1 MNHFALEEDF
11 LPEIKTRQTIIGAIL
26 ILALIVFV
34 RTAWIGDD
42 AAITIRTVL
51 NFIYGYGPTFN
62 IDERVQAYTHP
73 LWFLLISAFSSIFGN
88 PFYVTFILSI
98 VASMLAFWLLLSQ
111 ATNFY
116 AGLLAVMILLLSKAY
131 VDFSASGLENPLS
144 HFLIISCVLLGY
156 KALQKQQDH
165 SQLICIFLC
174 SILYLS
180 RPDLLI
186 LIGPFTVI
194 IFLMTC
200 QSPKCRIQAIVVF
213 LFPILLWTAFSLIY
227 YGFPFPNTAYA
238 KLGTGISL
246 KESAEQGL
254 IYLIDSVARDPITL
268 PMIVFGIIVGMG
280 SSSIEISLAVG
291 CLLYL
296 TYIIRIGGDFM
307 SGRFLTSPLLVSS
320 ILLSRSKFSIQQI
333 KIVAIAA
340 GILGL
345 ANINANF
352 LSGRIYPGE
361 PPNIPLNG
369 IADERGFYFQS
380 RGLLLSARDSFD
392 HPKWEANGIRN
403 INVACGGLGYASIM
417 NGPATHYID
426 NCALADPLLARLPA
440 QPNPKWRIGH
450 FMRQIPANYV
460 DSVRSGTNLLLDP
473 VTKNY
478 YDSIRIVTRG
488 PLLSYERLREI
499 LRLNLGL
506 IKKPGSI
513 P

>member
-1 MNHFALEEDF
+1 M
-11 LPEIKTRQTIIGAIL
+11 
-26 ILALIVFV
+26 
-34 RTAWIGDD
+34 
-42 AAITIRTVL
+42 
-51 NFIYGYGPTFN
+51 
-62 IDERVQAYTHP
+62 
-73 LWFLLISAFSSIFGN
+73 
-88 PFYVTFILSI
+88 
-98 VASMLAFWLLLSQ
+98 
-111 ATNFY
+111 
-116 AGLLAVMILLLSKAY
+116 
-131 VDFSASGLENPLS
+131 
-144 HFLIISCVLLGY
+144 
-156 KALQKQQDH
+156 
-165 SQLICIFLC
+165 
-174 SILYLS
+174 LYLS

-194 IFLMTC
+194 IFLMAC

-320 ILLSRSKFSIQQI
+320 ILLSRSKFSIRQI

-361 PPNIPLNG
+361 PPTYRLMALPT
-369 IADERGFYFQS
+369 
-380 RGLLLSARDSFD
+380 SAVSIFKAEDYYYRQ
-392 HPKWEANGIRN
+392 GIRSTTRN
-403 INVACGGLGYASIM
+403 GKPMGYE
-417 NGPATHYID
+417 T
-426 NCALADPLLARLPA
+426 L
-440 QPNPKWRIGH
+440 
-450 FMRQIPANYV
+450 
-460 DSVRSGTNLLLDP
+460 
-473 VTKNY
+473 
-478 YDSIRIVTRG
+478 
-488 PLLSYERLREI
+488 
-499 LRLNLGL
+499 
-506 IKKPGSI
+506 
-513 P
+513 